1 MQTFVI
7 VFDYL
12 PASPSGLLATVVTS
26 FQLLYVLSPIR
37 VIVVQIDESFV
48 GVIKQLP
55 GVLAVIPD
63 VLHKVHTTHSW
74 DFLGL
79 EQDGNGAW
87 KDAAKYGEAA
97 IIGNVDTGVW
107 PESTSFNDDGYAD
120 ISPDW
125 HVKCIAGNDT
135 TFKCNKKLIAARFF
149 NLGFLASG
157 LLQGKPPSQA
167 AELYTPRD
175 YIGHGTHTLSTAGG
189 GFVPDASV
197 FGHGK
202 GTAKGGSPLA
212 RVAAYKACYA
222 EGCSSSDILAAM
234 VAAVEDGVNV
244 LSLSVGGP
252 ADDYLSDPIAIGA
265 FYAVQKGVTVVC
277 SASNSGPQPGSVT
290 NVAPWIL
297 TVGASTMDRDFP
309 AYVTFGGVASSAIT
323 IKGQSLSD
331 STLPQGQ
338 RYAMINSKNAN
349 AANVPS
355 DNSTL
360 CFPGSLDSDKVSGKI
375 VVCTRGVNARVEKGM
390 VVKQAGGIGMVLCN
404 DAGNGDDVIADT
416 HLIAAAH
423 VSYSQCINLFNYLGS
438 THNPVGYITAS
449 GDRLGVKPAPV
460 MAAFSSRGPNPI
472 TPQILKPDITAPG
485 VSVIAAYSE
494 AVSPTEL
501 PLDNRRV
508 PYNIMSGTSMSCP
521 HVSGIVGLIKTK
533 YPDWTPAMI
542 KSAIMTTAITGDND
556 SVKIRDETGAAA
568 TPFAYG
574 SGHVRPVRA
583 LDPGLVY
590 DTTAADYANFLC
602 SLRPTQNPLP
612 LPVFGDDGKPCAC
625 SQGAQYGRPEDLNY
639 PSIAVPCLSGSATVR
654 RWVKNVV
661 AAPCRYAV
669 SVTEQL
675 AGVKITVDPPVLSFG
690 YYGEEREFTVRLE
703 VQDAAAAAN
712 YVFGSIEWSEE
723 SELDPD
729 RKHRVRSPIVA
740 KTTCG

>member
-1 MQTFVI
+1 MK
-7 VFDYL
+7 
-12 PASPSGLLATVVTS
+12 
-26 FQLLYVLSPIR
+26 R
-37 VIVVQIDESFV
+37 E
-48 GVIKQLP
+48 LP

-63 VLHKVHTTHSW
+63 VLHKVHTTRSW
-74 DFLGL
+74 DFLEL
-79 EQDGNGAW
+79 ERNGAATGAW
-87 KDAAKYGEAA
+87 KDAAKYGVDA

-107 PESTSFNDDGYAD
+107 PESASFKDDGY
-120 ISPDW
+120 SVPSRW
-125 HVKCIAGNDT
+125 RGKCITGNDT
-135 TFKCNKKLIAARFF
+135 TFKCNNKLIGTGFF

-189 GFVPDASV
+189 GFVPDAS
-197 FGHGK
+197 
-202 GTAKGGSPLA
+202 
-212 RVAAYKACYA
+212 
-222 EGCSSSDILAAM
+222 
-234 VAAVEDGVNV
+234 
-244 LSLSVGGP
+244 
-252 ADDYLSDPIAIGA
+252 
-265 FYAVQKGVTVVC
+265 KGVTVVC

-309 AYVTFGGVASSAIT
+309 AYVTFGGVTSSMT
-323 IKGQSLSD
+323 IKGQSLSN

-338 RYAMINSKNAN
+338 RYAMINAKNAN

-355 DNSTL
+355 ENSTL
-360 CFPGSLDSDKVSGKI
+360 CFPGSLDSDKVRGKI
-375 VVCTRGVNARVEKGM
+375 VVCTRGVNARVEKGL
-390 VVKQAGGIGMVLCN
+390 VVKQAGGVGMVLCN
-404 DAGNGDDVIADT
+404 GAGNGEDVIADP

-438 THNPVGYITAS
+438 TDNPVGYITAS
-449 GDRLGVKPAPV
+449 DARLGVKPAPV

-501 PLDNRRV
+501 SFDDRRV

-556 SVKIRDETGAAA
+556 SGKIRDETGAAA

-574 SGHVRPVRA
+574 SGHVRSVQA

-590 DTTAADYANFLC
+590 DTTSADYADFLC
-602 SLRPTQNPLP
+602 ALRPTQNPLPLP
-612 LPVFGDDGKPCAC
+612 LPVFGDDGKPRAC

-654 RWVKNVV
+654 RRVKNVG

-669 SVTEQL
+669 SVTEAL
-675 AGVKITVDPPVLSFG
+675 AGVKVTVYPPELSFES
-690 YYGEEREFTVRLE
+690 YGEEREFTVRLE

-723 SELDPD
+723 SESDPD

>member
-1 MQTFVI
+1 TYVI
-7 VFDYL
+7 VFDGL

-26 FQLLYVLSPIR
+26 FQLLYVLSPIQ

-63 VLHKVHTTHSW
+63 VLHKVHTTRSW
-74 DFLGL
+74 DFLEL
-79 EQDGNGAW
+79 ERNGAATGAW
-87 KDAAKYGEAA
+87 KDAAKYGVDA

-107 PESTSFNDDGYAD
+107 PESASFKDDGY
-120 ISPDW
+120 SVPSRW
-125 HVKCIAGNDT
+125 RGKCITGNDT
-135 TFKCNKKLIAARFF
+135 TFKCNNKLIGTGFF

-212 RVAAYKACYA
+212 RLAAYKACYA

-234 VAAVEDGVNV
+234 VTAVEDGVNV

-309 AYVTFGGVASSAIT
+309 AYVTFGGVTSSMT
-323 IKGQSLSD
+323 IKGQSLSN

-338 RYAMINSKNAN
+338 RYAMINAKNAN

-355 DNSTL
+355 ENSTL
-360 CFPGSLDSDKVSGKI
+360 CFPGSLDSDKVRGKI
-375 VVCTRGVNARVEKGM
+375 VVCTRGVNARVEKGL
-390 VVKQAGGIGMVLCN
+390 VVKQAGGVGMVLCN
-404 DAGNGDDVIADT
+404 GAGNGEDVIADP

-438 THNPVGYITAS
+438 TDNPVGYITAS
-449 GDRLGVKPAPV
+449 DARLGVKPAPV

-501 PLDNRRV
+501 SFDDRRV

-556 SVKIRDETGAAA
+556 SGKIRDETGAAA

-574 SGHVRPVRA
+574 SGHVRSVQA

-590 DTTAADYANFLC
+590 DTTSADYADFLC
-602 SLRPTQNPLP
+602 ALRPTQNPLPLP
-612 LPVFGDDGKPCAC
+612 LPVFGDDGKPRAC

-654 RWVKNVV
+654 RRVKNVG

-669 SVTEQL
+669 SVTEAL
-675 AGVKITVDPPVLSFG
+675 AGVKVTVYPPELSFES
-690 YYGEEREFTVRLE
+690 YGEEREFTVRLE

-723 SELDPD
+723 SESDPD